1 MVSVTSI
8 IIPTYNASAHIR
20 DQLEALTVQTIRNAD
35 ILLIDS
41 SSTDST
47 VEIAKS
53 YGVRTVVIPK
63 ADFDHGGTRT
73 LAASQVRGDVLVY
86 FTQDALPQNEYA
98 IERLVKALEQDQDVG
113 AVFGRQI
120 PCPHATP
127 FAQHL
132 RFFNYPTQSYTRT
145 FSDRAMYGVKTAF
158 CSNSFAAY
166 RRSALERVGWFKD
179 QLLMGEDISVCARM
193 LVKGYRVGYVADA
206 VVYHSHNY
214 TVAQE
219 FKRYFDL
226 GVFFEKERWLL
237 DEFGR
242 PEGEGIK
249 FVRSE
254 FSYLRSHG
262 FLHLLPISLMRAAA
276 KLIGYRLGH
285 YYRHLP
291 RAILRRVSM
300 HTA

>member
-1 MVSVTSI
+1 
-8 IIPTYNASAHIR
+8 
-20 DQLEALTVQTIRNAD
+20 L
-35 ILLIDS
+35 
-41 SSTDST
+41 
-47 VEIAKS
+47 
-53 YGVRTVVIPK
+53 
-63 ADFDHGGTRT
+63 
-73 LAASQVRGDVLVY
+73 QVRGDVLVY

-98 IERLVKALEQDQDVG
+98 VERLVKALEQDQDIG

-120 PCPHATP
+120 PYSHATP

-132 RFFNYPTQSYTRT
+132 RFFNYPALSYTRT
-145 FSDRAMYGVKTAF
+145 LSDRAMYGVKTAF

-193 LVKGYRVGYVADA
+193 LMKGYRVGYVADA

-226 GVFFEKERWLL
+226 GAFFEKERWLL

-242 PEGEGIK
+242 PEGEGVR

-254 FSYLRSHG
+254 LSYLTSQG
-262 FLHLLPISLMRAAA
+262 LLHLLPISLMRAGA

-285 YYRHLP
+285 YYTHLP
-291 RAILRRVSM
+291 RAVLKRVSM
-300 HTA
+300 HSA

>member
-1 MVSVTSI
+1 MSGISV
-8 IIPTYNASAHIR
+8 IIPTYNASSYLTV
-20 DQLEALTVQTIRNAD
+20 QLEALASQTIRAAE

-41 SSTDST
+41 SSTDDT
-47 VEIAKS
+47 VKIAES
-53 YGVRTVVIPK
+53 YRVRTVVIPK

-73 LAASQVRGDVLVY
+73 FAGRQAQGDVLVY
-86 FTQDALPQNEYA
+86 LTQDALPKNEHA
-98 IERLVKALEQDQDVG
+98 IENLVNSLQQDQTLG

-120 PCPHATP
+120 PHPNATP
-127 FAQHL
+127 FAKHL
-132 RFFNYPTQSYTRT
+132 RFFNYPTQSYTRR

-166 RRSALERVGWFKD
+166 KRSSLENVGWFKD
-179 QLLMGEDISVCARM
+179 KLLMGEDLSVCARM
-193 LVKGYRVGYVADA
+193 LMKGYRMGYVADA

-237 DEFGR
+237 AEFGR

-291 RAILRRVSM
+291 RAVLRRVSM
-300 HTA
+300 HSA

>member
-73 LAASQVRGDVLVY
+73 LAALQVRGDVLVY

-132 RFFNYPTQSYTRT
+132 RLFNYPAQSYTRT
-145 FSDRAMYGVKTAF
+145 FGDRAMYGVKTAF

-179 QLLMGEDISVCARM
+179 QLLMGEDISVCAQM
-193 LVKGYRVGYVADA
+193 LMKGYRVGYVADA

-262 FLHLLPISLMRAAA
+262 LLHLLPISMIRAAA

-285 YYRHLP
+285 NYRHLP
-291 RAILRRVSM
+291 RAVLRRVSM

>member
-1 MVSVTSI
+1 MNTSI
-8 IIPTYNASAHIR
+8 LIPTYNASQH
-20 DQLEALTVQTIRNAD
+20 LERLLIALRSQRLKDAE
-35 ILLIDS
+35 ILIIDS
-41 SSTDST
+41 SSQDKTID
-47 VEIAKS
+47 IAKAF
-53 YGVRTVVIPK
+53 GVRVLTIPQK
-63 ADFDHGGTRT
+63 QFDHGGTRT
-73 LAASQVRGDVLVY
+73 MVGKLATGDILVY
-86 FTQDALPQNEYA
+86 LTQDALPVDE
-98 IERLVKALEQDQDVG
+98 KAVRTLIRPLYEDNTIG
-113 AVFGRQI
+113 LTFGRQI
-120 PCPHATP
+120 PYENATP
-127 FAQHL
+127 LARHL
-132 RFFNYPTQSYTRT
+132 RFFNYPDRSYTRVVG
-145 FSDRAMYGVKTAF
+145 DKALYGVKTAF

-166 RRSALERVGWFKD
+166 RRSALENVGWFQDK
-179 QLLMGEDISVCARM
+179 LLMGEDLHVCARM
-193 LVKGYRVGYVADA
+193 LMKGYRVGYIAEA

-226 GVFFEKERWLL
+226 GVFFEKECWLL

-262 FLHLLPISLMRAAA
+262 LLHLLPISLMRAAA

-291 RAILRRVSM
+291 RAVLRRVSM

>member
-1 MVSVTSI
+1 MSGITV
-8 IIPTYNASAHIR
+8 IIPTYNASSYLTV
-20 DQLEALTVQTIRNAD
+20 QLEALASQTIRAAE

-41 SSTDST
+41 SSTDDT
-47 VEIAKS
+47 VKIAES
-53 YGVRTVVIPK
+53 YRVRTVVIPK
-63 ADFDHGGTRT
+63 SDFDHGGTRT
-73 LAASQVRGDVLVY
+73 FAGRQAQGDVLVY
-86 FTQDALPQNEYA
+86 LTQDALPKNEHA
-98 IERLVKALEQDQDVG
+98 IENLVNPLQQDQTLG

-120 PCPHATP
+120 PHPNATP
-127 FAQHL
+127 FAKHL
-132 RFFNYPTQSYTRT
+132 RFFNYPNRSYTRVVG
-145 FSDRAMYGVKTAF
+145 DKALYGVKTAF

-166 RRSALERVGWFKD
+166 RRSALENVGWF
-179 QLLMGEDISVCARM
+179 QNNLLMGEDIHVCARM
-193 LVKGYRVGYVADA
+193 LMKGYRVGYIAEA

-242 PEGEGIK
+242 PEGEGIR

-254 FSYLRSHG
+254 LSYLTSHG
-262 FLHLLPISLMRAAA
+262 FPHLLPISLMRAAA

-291 RAILRRVSM
+291 RTVLRRVSM
-300 HTA
+300 HSA

>member
-1 MVSVTSI
+1 MSGISV
-8 IIPTYNASAHIR
+8 IIPTYNASSYLAV
-20 DQLEALTVQTIRNAD
+20 QLKALAAQTIRDAE

-41 SSTDST
+41 SSTDDT
-47 VEIAKS
+47 REIAKS
-53 YGVRTVVIPK
+53 YGVRTIVIPK
-63 ADFDHGGTRT
+63 VDFDHGGTRT
-73 LAASQVRGDVLVY
+73 LAGRQVRGDALVY

-98 IERLVKALEQDQDVG
+98 IERLVKALEQDPQIG

-120 PCPHATP
+120 PRPHATP

-132 RFFNYPTQSYTRT
+132 RFFNYPDQSYTRMFT
-145 FSDRAMYGVKTAF
+145 DRAAYGVKTAF

-166 RRSALERVGWFKD
+166 RRSALENVGWFQD
-179 QLLMGEDISVCARM
+179 NLLMGEDLHVCARM
-193 LVKGYRVGYVADA
+193 LMKGYRVGYIAEA

-214 TVAQE
+214 TIAQE

-226 GVFFEKERWLL
+226 GVFFKKEHWLL

-249 FVRSE
+249 FMRSE

-262 FLHLLPISLMRAAA
+262 LLHLFPISLMRAAA

-291 RAILRRVSM
+291 QAVLRRVSM
-300 HTA
+300 HTT

>member
-1 MVSVTSI
+1 
-8 IIPTYNASAHIR
+8 
-20 DQLEALTVQTIRNAD
+20 
-35 ILLIDS
+35 
-41 SSTDST
+41 
-47 VEIAKS
+47 
-53 YGVRTVVIPK
+53 
-63 ADFDHGGTRT
+63 
-73 LAASQVRGDVLVY
+73 
-86 FTQDALPQNEYA
+86 
-98 IERLVKALEQDQDVG
+98 
-113 AVFGRQI
+113 
-120 PCPHATP
+120 
-127 FAQHL
+127 
-132 RFFNYPTQSYTRT
+132 
-145 FSDRAMYGVKTAF
+145 MYGVKTAF

-166 RRSALERVGWFKD
+166 KRSSLENVGWFKD
-179 QLLMGEDISVCARM
+179 KLLMGEDLSVCARM
-193 LVKGYRVGYVADA
+193 LMKGYRVGYVADA

-254 FSYLRSHG
+254 FSFLRSHG
-262 FLHLLPISLMRAAA
+262 LLHLLPISLMRSAA

-291 RAILRRVSM
+291 RAVLRRVSM
-300 HTA
+300 HAS